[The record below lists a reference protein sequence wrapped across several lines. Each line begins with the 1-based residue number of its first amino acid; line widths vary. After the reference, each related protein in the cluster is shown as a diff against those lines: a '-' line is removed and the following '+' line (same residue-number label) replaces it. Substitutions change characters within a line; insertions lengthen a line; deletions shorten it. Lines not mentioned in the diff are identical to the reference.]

1 MATRSVFV
9 SKKCY
14 PYFEE
19 IKVDFDWFPGLA
31 LSQKRKSQISLHQ
44 NFLHVYPNEKILE
57 ISSASLYSLGSE
69 LSAMHLRKR
78 TALGLTTVE
87 SAFQSSCIYCS
98 ENKEI
103 GHFLEYL
110 FLSGKE
116 CKKKVKE
123 LSQGMISKRYLFD
136 NLEFHAP
143 IHNISLFYNYLY
155 LNALCESENRDIA
168 NRLMSSGYTAFTDLA
183 TRSLNSQARSAAIF
197 VSLFNNGL
205 IDEVKEY
212 ESYLQ
217 LFRTKKDGTPI
228 NDSAFENTQLL
239 DTKGQVTLLSPVVP
253 CVFSKKDTE
262 KYHKD
267 NCSGLCNKHIPD
279 NYLD

>member
-9 SKKCY
+9 SKKYY

-19 IKVDFDWFPGLA
+19 IKVDFDWFPGFA

-57 ISSASLYSLGSE
+57 ISSASLGSE

-87 SAFQSSCIYCS
+87 SAFQSSRIYCS

-103 GHFLEYL
+103 GPFHEYL

-123 LSQGMISKRYLFD
+123 LS
-136 NLEFHAP
+136 
-143 IHNISLFYNYLY
+143 
-155 LNALCESENRDIA
+155 
-168 NRLMSSGYTAFTDLA
+168 
-183 TRSLNSQARSAAIF
+183 
-197 VSLFNNGL
+197 
-205 IDEVKEY
+205 
-212 ESYLQ
+212 
-217 LFRTKKDGTPI
+217 
-228 NDSAFENTQLL
+228 
-239 DTKGQVTLLSPVVP
+239 
-253 CVFSKKDTE
+253 
-262 KYHKD
+262 
-267 NCSGLCNKHIPD
+267 
-279 NYLD
+279 